1 MFPFTDYIDIR
12 AFFISLFLGI
22 MISYILAPHKKYI
35 IAYPNPENAH
45 EKIYENDSKDSW
57 MPTKSA
63 GARDT
68 VSCVKYQSQ
77 EVSCPQDPN
86 VIQQIGMPAPKTE
99 EKDAVMKTLR
109 SVLYHDS

>member
-45 EKIYENDSKDSW
+45 EKIYENDSKDS
-57 MPTKSA
+57 
-63 GARDT
+63 
-68 VSCVKYQSQ
+68 CVKYQSQ

-99 EKDAVMKTLR
+99 EKDAVIKTLR
-109 SVLYHDS
+109 SVLKYDS